1 MQNDLIPMPSLPL
14 NPVIHKDLPQ
24 IIHACLNND
33 INEVQKCLNNGDS
46 VYTAHEYHPSVAAT
60 ASAEGY
66 VEILTL
72 LLQHGYDPNHE
83 EGVFGQR
90 LLHHI
95 TDAPRLIEQAKLLLA
110 HGADPN
116 IQDKYGSTP
125 IQCAASSGNLEYL
138 DLLLAAGADPAFVS
152 PDGQDAFY
160 SAVVSSRREC
170 AERLLALGGDVNAQD
185 DRGKTALCRIAM
197 GGRGLDM
204 AKWLLDH
211 GADKTIADDGDRTPL
226 EWARRNG
233 HTEIVKLLE

>member
-1 MQNDLIPMPSLPL
+1 MSLL
-14 NPVIHKDLPQ
+14 SLDPVLHKDLPPVLRSC
-24 IIHACLNND
+24 HHND
-33 INEVQKCLNNGDS
+33 IEGVRDYLQKGGD
-46 VYTAHEYHPSVAAT
+46 VYIEHEYHSGMMSVAIT
-60 ASAEGY
+60 GGFP
-66 VEILTL
+66 EIMQL
-72 LLQHGYDPNHE
+72 LLEHGYDPNRPFGE
-83 EGVFGQR
+83 FGQR
-90 LLHHI
+90 PLHRI
-95 TDAPRLIEQAKLLLA
+95 GSAPRCMEMARLLLA